1 MINQSRKSIQSDHI
15 VSTKLLGAGSLADN
29 KENMTKMEEP
39 ATPSKRGDLKEKRK
53 LFGSSKS
60 INSVTK

>member
-1 MINQSRKSIQSDHI
+1 MPSRAYLGYIIITPTSF
-15 VSTKLLGAGSLADN
+15 GAGSLADN

-39 ATPSKRGDLKEKRK
+39 ATPSKRGDLREKRK

>member
-1 MINQSRKSIQSDHI
+1 MTPTSF
-15 VSTKLLGAGSLADN
+15 GAGSLADN

-39 ATPSKRGDLKEKRK
+39 ATPSKRGGLRDKKK

>member
-1 MINQSRKSIQSDHI
+1 MDHVI
-15 VSTKLLGAGSLADN
+15 DGISLIITPTSFGAGSLADN

-60 INSVTK
+60 INSVPK